1 MLLEENSVE
10 FHVAVV
16 HDQVLGHEPLQLV
29 AVDHVEC
36 AVILQAAHQVGY
48 TVLIGLPV
56 FLVLLD
62 LNLGVR
68 QLLVEFLQILLFSE
82 INVEKALILLRN
94 VLKRIRHSRV
104 EPLRLLD
111 QELLYCK
118 QVPVLADRLQ
128 QVVEEFVEFLSQV
141 VSDEDDVVPE
151 RDFVLAETG
160 ADLLVKE
167 RHPLLH
173 ICQ

>member
-1 MLLEENSVE
+1 MV
-10 FHVAVV
+10 
-16 HDQVLGHEPLQLV
+16 
-29 AVDHVEC
+29 
-36 AVILQAAHQVGY
+36 LQASHQVGDA
-48 TVLIGLPV
+48 VLVGLPV

-68 QLLVEFLQILLFSE
+68 QLLVEFLQILLFSD
-82 INVEKALILLRN
+82 IYVEKACILLRN
-94 VLKRIRHSRV
+94 VLERVGHPRV

-111 QELLYCK
+111 EELLYGE